1 MMEYPTG
8 FREQGW
14 HRLPDSVR
22 EQFW

>member
-1 MMEYPTG
+1 MEYPTG